1 MQNMK
6 SVLVVTDEPTVS
18 GPIVQVLRREGHA
31 VDIAAN
37 VAPGLDVAVRSPH
50 DLVILD
56 LARTDL
62 DGADLCQQ
70 MREGGVR
77 APVLVLTTR
86 CGETDIVVA
95 LDAGADDYVIR
106 PFRVAELLARVR
118 ALLRRGDHA
127 RENTDRSITMD
138 RGARLAFLN
147 GRELTLTAK
156 EFDILA
162 VLLREQGNVV
172 TRTMLIGE
180 LWSGDRRTKTLD
192 MHVAALRRSLGDDA
206 TRPALVTT
214 IRGIGFRLE
223 NKPQADRACVQP
235 PVPPTSD
242 TR

>member
-172 TRTMLIGE
+172 TRT
-180 LWSGDRRTKTLD
+180 
-192 MHVAALRRSLGDDA
+192 
-206 TRPALVTT
+206 
-214 IRGIGFRLE
+214 
-223 NKPQADRACVQP
+223 
-235 PVPPTSD
+235 
-242 TR
+242 